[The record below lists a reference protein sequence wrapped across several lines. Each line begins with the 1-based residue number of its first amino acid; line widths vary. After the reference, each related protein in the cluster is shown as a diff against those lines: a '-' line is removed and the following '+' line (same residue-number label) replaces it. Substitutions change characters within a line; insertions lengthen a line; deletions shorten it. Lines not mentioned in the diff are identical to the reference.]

1 MALHSFSRFGQ
12 LYPPSAPAFF
22 FLQKKKSSA
31 QVGLLQFA
39 VPKRSLKYLTLIP
52 VFLVAC
58 KKEPKLEATE
68 VDTLTVVEKPIDSL
82 STILKTEK
90 ESNQN
95 IVTVDA
101 SKMPI
106 RLNLEITNPN
116 DQIILRLENLNQ
128 TKIKGY
134 LKTEKP
140 MNIRFNQIRMPDNTF
155 DGPFGQSIEYETRQK
170 GEYWLVLSKNNMA
183 SGETPTGKFFIK
195 IE

>member
-1 MALHSFSRFGQ
+1 M
-12 LYPPSAPAFF
+12 
-22 FLQKKKSSA
+22 
-31 QVGLLQFA
+31 
-39 VPKRSLKYLTLIP
+39 IP
-52 VFLVAC
+52 LFLVAC
-58 KKEPKLEATE
+58 KKEPEVKEQK
-68 VDTLTVVEKPIDSL
+68 VDTVTTIEKPIDTL

-116 DQIILRLENLNQ
+116 DQLILRLENVNQ
-128 TKIKGY
+128 PKIKGY

-140 MNIRFNQIRMPDNTF
+140 MNLRFNQIRMPDNTF
-155 DGPFGQSIEYETRQK
+155 DGPFSTTIDYDTKQK
-170 GEYWLVLSKNNMA
+170 GEYWLILAKSNMA
-183 SGETPTGKFFIK
+183 DGNPVGKFFLK

>member
-155 DGPFGQSIEYETRQK
+155 DGPFSQTIEYETRQK

>member
-1 MALHSFSRFGQ
+1 MNL
-12 LYPPSAPAFF
+12 L
-22 FLQKKKSSA
+22 KSINLWKSN
-31 QVGLLQFA
+31 
-39 VPKRSLKYLTLIP
+39 LKYLALIP
-52 VFLVAC
+52 IFLIAC
-58 KKEPKLEATE
+58 KKEPVIKKQK
-68 VDTLTVVEKPIDSL
+68 VDTVTTIEMPIDSL

-116 DQIILRLENLNQ
+116 DQLILRLENLNQ
-128 TKIKGY
+128 PKIKGY

-140 MNIRFNQIRMPDNTF
+140 MNLRFNQIRMPDNTF
-155 DGPFGQSIEYETRQK
+155 DGPFSTTIDYDTKQK
-170 GEYWLVLSKNNMA
+170 GEYWLILAKSNMA
-183 SGETPTGKFFIK
+183 DGNPVGKFFVK